1 MNREIE
7 NLAKDLRKF
16 LTNVDEDDFIL
27 KAAPKAKA
35 AAFVYTP
42 TKQKQEISVKEN
54 VKVSASKIPSTK
66 QEALEELAEKIC
78 NCKNCPLGQTRIKA
92 VPGEGNINAKI
103 MFIGEG
109 PGYDEDRQGRPFV
122 GRAGQLLDKII
133 AAMGFKREEVF
144 IANMVKCHP
153 MIDPSNPDK
162 HGNDRPPTMDEI
174 AVCRKF
180 VEKQISIINPDYI
193 VALGGVATKSLI
205 DQHAPLSTLRGKL
218 FDLKLDYY
226 NSDKTIK
233 ILATYHPAA
242 LLRNPGWKKEAWQN
256 LKVLLKDMGAKF
268 PQSKED

>member
-1 MNREIE
+1 MSREIE

-16 LTNVDEDDFIL
+16 LASADEEDFIL
-27 KAAPKAKA
+27 KAAPKPKR
-35 AAFVYTP
+35 AAFVSAKT
-42 TKQKQEISVKEN
+42 TKEETISQPKTVSVKN
-54 VKVSASKIPSTK
+54 TPATK
-66 QEALEELAEKIC
+66 EQALTELAEKIC

-92 VPGEGNINAKI
+92 VPGEGNINARI

-109 PGYDEDRQGRPFV
+109 PGFDEDRQGRPFV

-133 AAMGFKREEVF
+133 AAMGFRREEVF

-153 MIDPSNPDK
+153 MIDPTNPDK

-174 AVCRKF
+174 ARCRKF
-180 VEKQISIINPDYI
+180 VEKQIELINPDYI

-205 DQHAPLSTLRGKL
+205 DQNTPLSSLRGKL

-226 NSDKTIK
+226 TPEKPIK

-242 LLRNPGWKKEAWQN
+242 LLRNPGWKKDAWQN
-256 LKVLLKDMGAKF
+256 LKVLLADMGAKF
-268 PQSKED
+268 PAAKED

>member
-1 MNREIE
+1 MSKETE
-7 NLAKDLRKF
+7 TLARDLRKF
-16 LTNVDEDDFIL
+16 LSNIDEEDFIL
-27 KAAPKAKA
+27 KAAPKKKA
-35 AAFVYTP
+35 AAFASVSQKDTTQNIQKP
-42 TKQKQEISVKEN
+42 AKNKTAPATKEQE
-54 VKVSASKIPSTK
+54 
-66 QEALEELAEKIC
+66 LEDLAKKIC
-78 NCKNCPLGQTRIKA
+78 NCKSCPLGQTRIKA
-92 VPGEGNINAKI
+92 VPGEGNINARI

-109 PGYDEDRQGRPFV
+109 PGFDEDRQGRPFV

-174 AVCRKF
+174 ARCRKF
-180 VEKQISIINPDYI
+180 VEKQISLVNPDYI
-193 VALGGVATKSLI
+193 IALGGVATKSLI
-205 DQHAPLSTLRGKL
+205 DQNAPLSTLRGKL

-226 NSDKTIK
+226 PPDKPIK

-242 LLRNPGWKKEAWQN
+242 LLRNPGWKKDAWQN

-268 PQSKED
+268 PTAKEE